1 MSPEEK
7 NQHLAEYAKISKQK
21 AIELYGP
28 DSTMF
33 LQIAKNIANADNKQ
47 DVSQNLMFAAN
58 ASVGA
63 IGDLDAIDQN
73 VAMDVKAVDETFSGY
88 EIKTIVEVF
97 TSPEG
102 VAFKNRANALRTQ
115 YVLDAI
121 ANPGP
126 KRKVLFEAYK
136 KNMEH
141 ESIKLAPAFNTPF
154 GRDALRKW
162 NKYLSRK
169 KSYQTAYQ
177 KQAQPLTLERFVHR
191 VKASGQSTQPAA
203 LLAP

>member
-7 NQHLAEYAKISKQK
+7 QKHLAEYAKISKQK
-21 AIELYGP
+21 ALELYGP
-28 DSTMF
+28 NSPMF

-47 DVSQNLMFAAN
+47 DVRQNLKFAAN

-63 IGDLDAIDQN
+63 IGDLDAIEEN
-73 VAMDVKAVDETFSGY
+73 VAIDVKAVDETFSGH

-97 TSPEG
+97 KSEQG
-102 VAFKNRANALRTQ
+102 VAFKNRANELRTQ

-121 ANPGP
+121 ANSGP

-136 KNMEH
+136 KNMEQ

-162 NKYLSRK
+162 NNYLTKK

-177 KQAQPLTLERFVHR
+177 RKSGPLTLKEFVHR
-191 VKASGQSTQPAA
+191 VKASGGDEP
-203 LLAP
+203 